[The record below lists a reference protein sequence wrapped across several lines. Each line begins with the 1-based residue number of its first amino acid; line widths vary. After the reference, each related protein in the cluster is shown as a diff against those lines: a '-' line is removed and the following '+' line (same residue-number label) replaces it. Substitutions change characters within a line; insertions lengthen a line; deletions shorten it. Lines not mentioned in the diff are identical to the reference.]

1 MVRLVVL
8 IVLFISACSSVPPA
22 PESDE
27 FHKTGKESGYQTQRL
42 VLTSLSQGQH
52 HPAITQLFILAEEQR
67 QNQNFNGA
75 ISYLDQARQIQP
87 RNPQI
92 FYRIAWLEYLRG
104 DLEQADQ
111 FIRRARVFQRGDT
124 VLSERLNYLDKQV
137 KSKQGFD

>member
-8 IVLFISACSSVPPA
+8 VLLGLVGCSSAPPV

-27 FHKTGKESGYQTQRL
+27 YHRTSKESSYQAKRL

-52 HPAITQLFILAEEQR
+52 HPAVTQLFILAEEQR
-67 QNQNFNGA
+67 QNQNFSGA

-87 RNPQI
+87 RNSQI

-104 DLEQADQ
+104 NLQQADQ
-111 FIRRARVFQRGDT
+111 FVRRARVFQRGDKT
-124 VLSERLNYLDKQV
+124 LADRLNYLDEQIKL
-137 KSKQGFD
+137 KKGFD

>member
-8 IVLFISACSSVPPA
+8 VIFGLVGCSSVPPA
-22 PESDE
+22 PESDQ
-27 FHKTGKESGYQTQRL
+27 FHATASESGFQSRRL

-52 HPAITQLFILAEEQR
+52 HPAVAQLFVLAEEQR
-67 QNQNFNGA
+67 QNQNLNSA

-104 DLEQADQ
+104 NIDQADQ
-111 FIRRARVFQRGDT
+111 FIRRARVFQRGDKT
-124 VLSERLNYLDKQV
+124 LADRLNYLDEQIKL
-137 KSKQGFD
+137 KKGFD